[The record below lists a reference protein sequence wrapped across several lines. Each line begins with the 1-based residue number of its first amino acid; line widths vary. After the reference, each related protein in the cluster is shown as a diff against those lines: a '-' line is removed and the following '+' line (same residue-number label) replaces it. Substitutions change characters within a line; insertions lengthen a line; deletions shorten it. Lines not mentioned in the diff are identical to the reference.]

1 MGIDKVI
8 ANGIWNCFD
17 LLSSSP
23 NFREMYGISQENLC
37 VDIGGLKGGK
47 ETGRGSLCWETV
59 ENFRRH

>member
-1 MGIDKVI
+1 MGFETALIFYQILPTLGK
-8 ANGIWNCFD
+8 CM
-17 LLSSSP
+17 
-23 NFREMYGISQENLC
+23 EISQENLS